1 MQAERYPTE
10 SALLTAAAGGDPE
23 AVRSLVDS
31 VGPVVYGF
39 VFARVGGADPAAQ
52 DLLQETLI
60 EALRSA
66 PTFRGDASLRTWV
79 CAIARRRLA
88 RHYEAERRQAVAESG
103 LALLGG
109 IDGLAGGAGGGQRD
123 EVERRDEIVRAL
135 GRLPAIHR
143 QVLVMKYLDELPV
156 SAIADELGRSPVQIQ
171 SLLQRARDGL
181 RRALEGSSDD

>member
-10 SALLTAAAGGDPE
+10 SALLAGAAGGDPE
-23 AVRSLVDS
+23 AVRAFIDS

-39 VFARVGGADPAAQ
+39 VFARVGGDDPVAQ

-88 RHYEAERRQAVAESG
+88 RHYEAERRHAVAESG

-109 IDGLAGGAGGGQRD
+109 IDGLAGGAGGQRD

-135 GRLPAIHR
+135 GRLPAVHR
-143 QVLVMKYLDELPV
+143 QVLVMKYLDERPV
-156 SAIADELGRSPVQIQ
+156 AAIADELGRSPVQIQ

-181 RRALEGSSDD
+181 RRALEASSDD